1 MVSKEKSQLDR
12 IEEMVAQLISI
23 VAGQRTEL
31 QKYHAEMQDF
41 KAEMQEFKKEMLE
54 FKKEMLE
61 FRSEVYR
68 RLDRLEGQVVL
79 LSQRMDY
86 QRDRIAKVEEEV
98 HLLKTR

>member
-1 MVSKEKSQLDR
+1 VVSKEKSQLDR

>member
-1 MVSKEKSQLDR
+1 
-12 IEEMVAQLISI
+12 MVAQLISI